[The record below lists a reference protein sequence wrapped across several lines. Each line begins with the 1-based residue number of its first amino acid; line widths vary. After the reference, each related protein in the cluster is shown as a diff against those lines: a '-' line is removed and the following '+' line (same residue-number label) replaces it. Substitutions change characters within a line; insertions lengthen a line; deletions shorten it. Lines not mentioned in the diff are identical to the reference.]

1 MKKERKEAR
10 DSITG
15 EFVTM
20 EYAELHPETTTVETI
35 EYDDEGNDGKIT
47 TKDDEVHPPHPPG
60 TGGGGGGH

>member
-35 EYDDEGNDGKIT
+35 EYDDDDEPAR
-47 TKDDEVHPPHPPG
+47 KDDEVHPPHPPG